1 MNSHKDLD
9 VWKKAINFVSDIYKI
24 TESFPNSELFG
35 LTNQIRRAAVSIPS
49 NIAEGAARTSQKEFN
64 QFLSV
69 ALGSSAEV
77 ETQLLIALNL
87 QFISTDRYK
96 ELTVKIDDIRKM
108 LIGLKKSLNR
118 HASRVTRYPSHNK

>member
-1 MNSHKDLD
+1 MNSHKDLN
-9 VWKKAINFVSDIYKI
+9 VWKNAVSFVSDIYKI

-49 NIAEGAARTSQKEFN
+49 NIAEGAARMSQKEFN
-64 QFLSV
+64 QFLSI

-87 QFISTDRYK
+87 QFISTNEYK
-96 ELTVKIDDIRKM
+96 ELTIKIDDIRKM
-108 LIGLKKSLNR
+108 LIGLKKSL
-118 HASRVTRYPSHNK
+118 KL

>member
-1 MNSHKDLD
+1 MKSHKDLD
-9 VWKKAINFVSDIYKI
+9 VWNKAISFVSDIYKI

-35 LTNQIRRAAVSIPS
+35 LTNQLRRAAVSIPS

-87 QFISTDRYK
+87 QFISKDEYK

-108 LIGLKKSLNR
+108 LIGLKKSLN
-118 HASRVTRYPSHNK
+118 HIE

>member
-1 MNSHKDLD
+1 MNSHKDLN
-9 VWKKAINFVSDIYKI
+9 VWKNAVNFVSDIYKI

-49 NIAEGAARTSQKEFN
+49 NIAEGAARMSQKEFN
-64 QFLSV
+64 QFLSI

-87 QFISTDRYK
+87 QFISTNEYK
-96 ELTVKIDDIRKM
+96 ELTIKIDDIRKM
-108 LIGLKKSLNR
+108 LIGLKKSL
-118 HASRVTRYPSHNK
+118 KL

>member
-9 VWKKAINFVSDIYKI
+9 VWKKAINFVSDVYKM
-24 TESFPNSELFG
+24 TENFPNSELFG

-49 NIAEGAARTSQKEFN
+49 NIAEGAARTSKKEFN
-64 QFLSV
+64 QFLSI

-87 QFISTDRYK
+87 QFISTNEYK
-96 ELTVKIDDIRKM
+96 ELTIKIDDIRKM

-118 HASRVTRYPSHNK
+118 NN